1 VTGRRGNSREVILDA
16 VVAVLSTRGSD
27 ALSIR
32 NVATEAG
39 VSVGAVQHSFPTK
52 DALIVGAM
60 TAVNDRFRARLRTLL
75 EAEESPEAR
84 LRVFCAEVSCVTDA
98 GTADA
103 AVWTS
108 FAARASTDD
117 EIRSIHATDWA
128 RTEDVLRQLLVAAF
142 PASDVTADDAALVL
156 AVTDG
161 IAVARAA
168 ERSDRM
174 TTERAMRLLDAAL
187 APIAARARS

>member
-16 VVAVLSTRGSD
+16 VIAVLSTRGSD

-32 NVATEAG
+32 TVATEAG

-84 LRVFCAEVSCVTDA
+84 LRVFCAEVSCITEA
-98 GTADA
+98 GTAAA

-117 EIRSIHATDWA
+117 EIRAVHATDWA
-128 RTEDVLRQLLVAAF
+128 RTEDVLRRLLEAAY
-142 PASDVTADDAALVL
+142 PDSDVTADDAALVL

-168 ERSDRM
+168 EQSDRM
-174 TTERAMRLLDAAL
+174 TTERATRLLDAAL

>member
-1 VTGRRGNSREVILDA
+1 VSGRRGSSRDVILDA

-60 TAVNDRFRARLRTLL
+60 TAVNDRFRARLRALL
-75 EAEESPEAR
+75 EAEESPEAQ
-84 LRVFCAEVSCVTDA
+84 LRVFCAEVSCVADA
-98 GTADA
+98 GLADA
-103 AVWTS
+103 VVWTS

-117 EIRSIHATDWA
+117 GIRTIHAADWA
-128 RTEDVLRQLLVAAF
+128 RTEEVLLRLLVAAY
-142 PASDVTADDAALVL
+142 PDSGVTADDAALVL

-168 ERSDRM
+168 EQSDRM
-174 TTERAMRLLDAAL
+174 TTERALRVIDATL